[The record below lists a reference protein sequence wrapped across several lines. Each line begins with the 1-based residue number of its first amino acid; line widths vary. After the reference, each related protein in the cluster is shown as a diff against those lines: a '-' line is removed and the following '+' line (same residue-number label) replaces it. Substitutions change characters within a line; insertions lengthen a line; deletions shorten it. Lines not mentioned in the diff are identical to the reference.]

1 MPRIAYVNHRYVPLR
16 GAYVSVEDRGFLFA
30 DGVYEVTSVLDGQLI
45 DNEAHLDRLGRSM
58 AELEIPW
65 PLSRRALSSV
75 QVELVRR
82 NRLREGGLYL
92 QVTRGAAPRDFKYP
106 AAAQPSIVM
115 FTQARALANP
125 TFLAKGVSIVS
136 VPDIRWARRDIKSV
150 ALLPQCMAKQAAA
163 RADAFEA
170 VMIDTDGTVTEGGS
184 ANIWM
189 VTVDGTLVTR
199 STANHRILA
208 GITRRAV
215 SAAAASLQLPIEERT
230 FTLAELKSAR
240 EVFLTSAT
248 TVVAPV
254 VRIDDAVVGAGMPG
268 DLTYRLRDTYFAMA
282 RSEGGLEAVGPWH
295 LPAGGPLEQ
304 IHSKRT
310 RFE

>member
-16 GAYVSVEDRGFLFA
+16 DAQVSVEDRGFLFA

-58 AELEIPW
+58 AELQIPW
-65 PLSRRALSSV
+65 PLSRRALTLV

-92 QVTRGAAPRDFKYP
+92 QVTRGAASRDFKYP

-125 TFLAKGVSIVS
+125 AFLTKGVSIVS

-150 ALLPQCMAKQAAA
+150 ALLPQCMAKQAAT
-163 RADAFEA
+163 RAGAFEA
-170 VMIDTDGTVTEGGS
+170 VMIDADGTVTEGSS

-189 VTVDGTLVTR
+189 VTADGTLVTR
-199 STANHRILA
+199 PTANHRILA

-215 SAAAASLQLPIEERT
+215 IAAAASLQLPVEERT
-230 FTLAELKSAR
+230 FTLNELKAAQ

-254 VRIDDAVVGAGMPG
+254 VRVDDAVVSTGVPG
-268 DLTYRLRDTYFAMA
+268 DLAQRLRDTYFAMA
-282 RSEGGLEAVGPWH
+282 RGEAGLEAAGPWH
-295 LPAGGPLEQ
+295 LPAGGPLTASAAE
-304 IHSKRT
+304 
-310 RFE
+310 